1 MSCEFAHDPGPYVIG
16 ALSPDERLAFEQHL
30 ADCDACARAVRE
42 LAGMPGLLARVD
54 EDVLTGA
61 ADEAPVPATLLPRL
75 AREVRRARHRRGL
88 IVSGAVAASV
98 AVAVAVAVPFTVVEL
113 RDSGAPP
120 SASPSDSPSSLQT
133 TGVRMQPVGSVP
145 VRASLGLESV
155 TWGTRLNLV
164 CTYARDR
171 RSMPHAVTYALQ
183 VHTRDGHTERVGTWR
198 GVDGMTM
205 HLTAGTA
212 VRSQNIA
219 SVEVLAPDGTP
230 VLRLRD

>member
-30 ADCDACARAVRE
+30 AGCDACARAVRD
-42 LAGMPGLLARVD
+42 LAGIPGLLSRVD
-54 EDVLTGA
+54 EDVLTSA
-61 ADEAPVPATLLPRL
+61 ASEEPVPATLLPRL
-75 AREVRRARHRRGL
+75 AREVRRARRRRVL
-88 IVSGAVAASV
+88 VSAAVAASV
-98 AVAVAVAVPFTVVEL
+98 AVVASVPFAVVEL
-113 RDSGAPP
+113 RDSGSPP
-120 SASPSDSPSSLQT
+120 STSAGGEPSDDAA
-133 TGVRMQPVGSVP
+133 TGVPMRRVDDAPVWGN
-145 VRASLGLESV
+145 LDLESV

-171 RSMPHAVTYALQ
+171 TSMPHAVTYALQ
-183 VHTRDGHTERVGTWR
+183 VRTRDGHTERVGTWR

-212 VRSQNIA
+212 ARTRDIA
-219 SVEVLAPDGTP
+219 SVEVLAADGTP

>member
-30 ADCDACARAVRE
+30 AHCDACARAVRD
-42 LAGMPGLLARVD
+42 LAGMPGLLSRVD
-54 EDVLTGA
+54 EEVLTGA

-75 AREVRRARHRRGL
+75 AREVRRARHRRRL
-88 IVSGAVAASV
+88 LVSGAVAASV
-98 AVAVAVAVPFTVVEL
+98 AVAVAVPFAVVEL

-120 SASPSDSPSSLQT
+120 SASPSDAPSASAT
-133 TGVRMQPVGSVP
+133 TGVRMRPVGSVP
-145 VRASLGLESV
+145 VRASLDLESV

-164 CTYARDR
+164 CTYAPDR
-171 RSMPHAVTYALQ
+171 KSMPHSVTYALQ
-183 VHTRDGHTERVGTWR
+183 VRARDGRSERVGTWR
-198 GVDGMTM
+198 SVDGMTM

>member
-1 MSCEFAHDPGPYVIG
+1 MSCEFVHDPGPYVIG
-16 ALSPDERLAFEQHL
+16 ALSPDDRLAFEEHL
-30 ADCDACARAVRE
+30 ADCDACARAVRD
-42 LAGMPGLLARVD
+42 LAGMPGLLSRVD

-61 ADEAPVPATLLPRL
+61 ANEEPVPATLLPRL
-75 AREVRRARHRRGL
+75 AREVRRARHRRSVL
-88 IVSGAVAASV
+88 VSGAVAASV
-98 AVAVAVAVPFTVVEL
+98 AVAVAVPVAVVEL
-113 RDSGAPP
+113 RDPGTSPSASASGAP
-120 SASPSDSPSSLQT
+120 SDDAS
-133 TGVRMQPVGSVP
+133 TGVPMRRVDDAPVWG
-145 VRASLGLESV
+145 RLDLESV

-183 VHTRDGHTERVGTWR
+183 VRTRDGHTERVGTWR